1 MTVEAMV
8 EIRPRRGLPER
19 VWLTEG
25 GAPKQALSGT
35 AEVRILGEG
44 GEAPAGSPELLA
56 ARLEVERLRAALE
69 DDARAA
75 TGVDGRCMACGADIG
90 HGVTHRDSCGYSVL
104 SAPPPDLGPL
114 RELVAVALEISN
126 SGVEQTDERISYV
139 TVQVDRQD
147 WQRLPELLGAVL
159 DAYPCLGEE

>member
-1 MTVEAMV
+1 VSVEAMV

-35 AEVRILGEG
+35 AEVRILAEG

-56 ARLEVERLRAALE
+56 ALEVERLRAALR
-69 DDARAA
+69 RAWELKDLA
-75 TGVDGRCMACGADIG
+75 DVCDYCGAKGPPCDRYG
-90 HGVTHRDSCGYSVL
+90 AYSPILSAEDLQHDEDCPFTAL

-114 RELVAVALEISN
+114 KELVVAVQEECIAWNKSSPDGPPERLAQALSGALEMFPSLR
-126 SGVEQTDERISYV
+126 T
-139 TVQVDRQD
+139 
-147 WQRLPELLGAVL
+147 
-159 DAYPCLGEE
+159 